1 MNCIGLAVAVVVIG
15 GSVWHDNVTIDD
27 GDDSKENLGS
37 EDGSFADVAV
47 NAGEEAAEEQFE

>member
-1 MNCIGLAVAVVVIG
+1 MAVVVIG